1 MGSLSRI
8 CTSRLRIM
16 RLLCEETL
24 TLHRSIGQ
32 KRPCFRVSYLART
45 LSLAEPL
52 FSLAYLTV
60 CCQWTP
66 RAGARSSQTQSERP
80 DSDGPPIAIK
90 KDLRPPTS
98 TPSTC
103 ALRERIRSQSYVRGI
118 ARSRAHRVF
127 LGFRIRTCAQWPV
140 PPAAVPR
147 PFGNVPG
154 LFHPSESG
162 STMSAPKLSYR
173 KCAVPPDTYRS

>member
-1 MGSLSRI
+1 MRRDFDISSIHRTKETLLSYILSRENVI
-8 CTSRLRIM
+8 FSGAFIFVS
-16 RLLCEETL
+16 LLN
-24 TLHRSIGQ
+24 
-32 KRPCFRVSYLART
+32 RVL
-45 LSLAEPL
+45 PI
-52 FSLAYLTV
+52 
-60 CCQWTP
+60 WTP
-66 RAGARSSQTQSERP
+66 RAGARSRQTQSERP

-90 KDLRPPTS
+90 KDLRPSTS

-103 ALRERIRSQSYVRGI
+103 ALRERRHSQSYVRGI

-162 STMSAPKLSYR
+162 STMSAPKLSYG
-173 KCAVPPDTYRS
+173 KCAVPLCRYRS